1 MSQILV
7 GDDLHKSF
15 GLTQALRGASI
26 VLDEGEIV
34 AVMGPSGSGKSTL
47 LHCLAGM
54 LTPDRGEVQFGGA
67 RFWGLSTCWGSLCP
81 NCRPWRT
88 SPSPCCWPGDAAS
101 RHSRPPRRGSRDWT
115 STASASG
122 YPASSPEVR
131 ASGLRWHGRWS

>member
-54 LTPDRGEVQFGGA
+54 L
-67 RFWGLSTCWGSLCP
+67 
-81 NCRPWRT
+81 
-88 SPSPCCWPGDAAS
+88 GDAAS
-101 RHSRPPRRGSRDWT
+101 THSRPPRRGSRDWA

>member
-47 LHCLAGM
+47 LHCLAGL
-54 LTPDRGEVQFGGA
+54 LTPDRGEVRFAGRRIDQLPDRERAHLRRTAFGFVFQFG
-67 RFWGLSTCWGSLCP
+67 RWCP
-81 NCRPWRT
+81 SCRPWRT
-88 SPSPCCWPGDAAS
+88 SPSPCCWPGEAAS
-101 RHSRPPRRGSRDWT
+101 RHSRPPRRGSRD
-115 STASASG
+115 
-122 YPASSPEVR
+122 
-131 ASGLRWHGRWS
+131 